1 MSGASNTLAR
11 EFLTD
16 VLQLCSAVAQRSE
29 VRDDEDEEESHM
41 VALGEYLVRGRGFL
55 LLSTL
60 DSIIDQELTC
70 REELLTLLLSLL
82 PLVWKIPV
90 QEEKAPDF
98 TLPSL
103 LEVFLSRE
111 GRTVPPKAGQE
122 KSGTDVQNS
131 CSKRLSGSWK
141 SRRSRRTAQ
150 RYSVRDARKS
160 QLSTSDS
167 EAGNSDDKVAAP
179 GSKHRRSHGAT
190 LRVSCQHHQSD
201 TAATLPPIQQATGA
215 PQPQQRNLN
224 NDNMNTLE
232 RTQSGLPHARLFG
245 GPQGQVDNEPFT
257 DPTALSIFNRMENSP
272 FDLCHVL
279 LSLLEKVCK
288 FDMTINHNPGLAV
301 VVVPTLTEI
310 LTEFGDCCGPGGG
323 SGGGGGGGGVGG
335 GSGGID
341 ELAGGWTEEPIALVQ
356 RMLLRTILHLMF
368 VDVGQS
374 EALPDNL
381 RRSLTD
387 LLRATL
393 KIRGCLERQADPFAP
408 RPKKTLQEVQED
420 FSFSR
425 YRHRALLLPELL
437 EGVLQVLLSCLQASA
452 PNPFFFSQALEL
464 VHEFVQHRGLDLFE
478 ATALRLESLGAARD
492 TEVGGEASERLRGL
506 VASLLKIISAVKK
519 AKSEQLHQTVCAR
532 RRHRRCEYSHFLH
545 HHRDL
550 TGLPVSAF
558 KQAACRNP
566 FEEEGA
572 EGEVRYPERCC
583 CLAACAHQ
591 CLRLLQRLSPT
602 GSTVLQVLA
611 GVQAVGICCCMDPRS
626 VVEPLLRVF
635 RAPGLRSYQSHV
647 LAVLSRLVLEQ
658 LGGSHPSEKAKLA
671 SCNVCTLDS
680 SQLPGLEE
688 TLHGCPAGSESSAGA
703 ALSSSAATT
712 SPNLSYRSKGILP
725 SGAAEDMLWKWD
737 ALKAYQ
743 ELVFGDDWQL
753 SQQIAA
759 HVCQLTLRGNAVVQ
773 WQLYSHIFSPVL
785 QRGVEL
791 AHHAQQ
797 LGVSTTCSQACT
809 YHTHCLPVEVLL
821 VYLQTLPTLLKT
833 SRVVRDLFLSC
844 NGLNQV
850 TELVYLDAT
859 RSWALKVFETL
870 ILSSWEQPS
879 QADAAQ
885 QELERAEALER
896 DAVLGLVDDLASR
909 DALGTAG
916 GTGDAPQSFSKFY
929 EGLREAYPHRNKR
942 SASSGVG
949 GGGGGGGGGGLG
961 GAGRHKGEVQL
972 NAINLFLC
980 VAFLCVSKEADS
992 DRDSAN
998 DSEDTS
1004 GYDSTASEPLG
1015 SRLPSLSPDSV
1026 ALPSK
1031 EQVRRAADVWSVCRW
1046 VYLASPAFQRQF
1058 FRLGG
1063 LEVSSRLMTMVIQKL
1078 TTCNKT
1084 KDGKPKKKRD
1094 AAKGKASP
1102 SHPPGSSPA
1111 PNNNNNNL
1119 HAPSSSTPGQAD
1131 LGPADGLSSEATP
1144 AGTQAEGSR
1153 GTTTTTST
1161 TTTTTRDPTRRL
1173 EEEWPLQSIRL
1184 LEALLAICLHS
1195 ATSALQKMEPDLSLQ
1210 LQSVEETLCEVR
1222 DQLSRSG
1229 VVASDLAV
1237 PLFDALLRVSLAQVG
1252 HSGPDAPEDK
1262 PERVSHEWRK
1272 TNKAQAAAEVPT
1284 LAGDLSEEADESLAS
1299 GPRRAGPGEEEG
1311 YEADSESNPEDSAQ
1325 QDEGVKVEPAPLGEC
1340 VFGPLASAEGPGQ
1353 GLLLFPEICIMDLHL
1368 LAASSPDLEVL
1379 AHVLQSL
1386 LGVVRANP
1394 LNASLLYKQG
1404 AVTTIL
1410 RGFHHILSQ
1419 ADPCYEE
1426 CQRVLVE
1433 LLVAMVSDHITAEE
1447 LALVVRL
1454 FLEKSPPTEGLLKGL
1469 LQIVQA
1475 SMHLQPLHFLT
1486 FPTLLGHHHAPPT
1499 GASSPGLRPNGVAGG
1514 KAVGALW
1521 RGAKPSPSPGGHL
1534 RASSPWHTAPL
1545 HLPLMGQNCWPHMA
1559 SGFSAALWV
1568 RALRSEGDEDG
1579 AAERGDEL
1587 APVPEAQ
1594 PTNPSPGERVVDDS
1608 LFHILSMGSKAL
1620 MLQVWANL
1628 STGAFTFR
1636 MCIDPNDEMKA
1647 GLLAQADSGEGML
1660 RPGQWQ
1666 HLSFTYT
1673 QQPEGKKNIHGCLVM
1688 WVCGVRKC
1696 EVSLDYTL
1704 PRKSSLSS
1712 DSNKTYCMLGHCL
1725 PASEEGAKPGARCDM
1740 GTMLLFNGSRIDTD
1754 EAFYLYASGPDLT
1767 SIMPC
1772 KYGKPKDTFSK
1783 YVTQD
1788 GLQSEQVRELLT
1800 RSSDIDTSHLME
1812 NLAVVYAPSSPG
1824 LYIIYEPVIRLKG
1837 QTKAVVP
1844 QRPFSSKEVQSLMLE
1859 PQALRSMVPSQPHHL
1874 HSILHKI
1881 GGTGNF
1887 VFLFARVVELSDC
1900 ERTQALALQ
1909 VLLSLVKLNHHRTHE
1924 MECYNG
1930 YSMIH
1935 QVLIK
1940 SKCIVGYHVLKTLLD
1955 GCCSEPI
1962 LRVTEDGHFHLD
1974 METGAVVQDL
1984 KLLGDILLD
1993 WKVWAKAQMGVWE
2006 TLLAALEILI
2016 RVHHP
2021 HQMFNI
2027 RQLLKAQVV
2036 HRFLLTCQVM
2046 QEHRDGHLASIT
2058 QEVCLSFVK
2067 IIQEVLGSPPDLDLL
2082 KLVYNFLLA
2091 VHPPTNTFVCHTPNS
2106 FFFSLHIDG
2115 KLYQEKVQSMMYL
2128 RHSSSGGKSACS
2140 SVLSLSPTVFTEA
2153 PHHDAPSPEHG
2164 MEDSSTTLR
2173 PPSLR
2178 PSPHSS
2184 PTLSPRSAH
2193 HRHSHSHSYSH
2204 GLSHSQSTT
2213 PATTP
2218 AGPPQCDADGGC
2230 GGTLASQQ
2238 VLGSTETL
2246 KRGGD
2251 EQLLS
2256 SCESAKTIC
2265 ESTDVPLRRAIVCS
2279 TEFGPK
2285 MRPPSIN
2292 VEEDESLSQQ
2302 PHQHHH
2308 HHQQQ
2313 QGHEEG
2319 VEADHSPADGSLSA
2333 ESEDRFDWA
2342 NEDAAPRR
2350 PDSLKGIQS
2359 YQRSHSN
2366 LASLGLAF
2374 PAQNGSLAIGRWPSV
2389 ADRTPLPDDWESYTY
2404 SPGYERAHSKAE
2416 SCNDRSST
2424 EDCLVL
2430 VCCGLYELLRGVL
2443 LLLPD
2448 LMLEDVMDRLI
2459 QPEALIVL
2467 VNHPSPLI
2475 QQGVMKLLDA
2485 YFSRAFKEQKE
2496 KFLKNHGFS
2505 LLANQL
2511 YLHQGNQG
2519 LLECFLEMLFGRPV
2533 GLEEELDLDE
2543 MEQIS
2548 AFRKRCI
2555 IPVLGLIENSLY
2567 ENSLVHNALCV
2578 LLQLLNACPR
2588 LADILLDHG
2597 LLYVLFNTLSTLN
2610 GLENGISPSDYRLLM
2625 CDMQQLLV
2633 AVTIHSCSS
2642 SGSQYFRII
2651 EDLITLLGYMQSSK
2665 VHRTQEMSVA
2675 LQFRILQ
2682 SAIEFIKTTANQD
2695 QKLSGSVHVPTSP
2708 HHALSLKRKSIAG
2721 SMGLKDSIIPRIPRQ
2736 HSYGQIPLPAHL
2748 SFLTLDSP
2756 LPSPTGSPAYF
2767 FPSDSGRRR
2776 FSLVQTDSLL
2786 MRMRSVASD
2795 ELTLMMQRRM
2805 SQENPIRASETE
2817 FVQRLQRLVVLAV
2830 NRLIYCN
2837 ANQDFFELLNFPDSP
2852 DAHLPTT
2859 PVFGD
2864 HGTGTG
2870 TGTEENGS
2878 TPTSPFPPTNMR
2890 TFKKDILKLMTE
2902 GIKIGLGSTGRGSAP
2917 RQQWR
2922 RVLWSCR
2929 DTFRV
2934 QIGRLLVHS
2943 LSPARPLA
2951 QRKEALDFIREP
2963 SHPEIL
2969 RESLSPGLEH
2979 GPKLALYLYEL
2990 LHDHKDGLTKE
3001 ETAAANTFITSL
3013 KLCGHRCIPPNA
3025 PPKPDLLKAIKEEQL
3040 KYEAE
3045 EKTSK
3050 AAWEKKMVST
3060 QKSLMQRLDGKSKD
3074 ISKIAADITQNVSLR
3089 QGMERKK
3096 VIQHIRGLY
3105 KTDLSASRHW
3115 QELVQQ
3121 LTHDRAVWYDQVSYP
3136 TSWQLDPTEGP
3147 NRERRRLQRCYLTIP
3162 NKYLLKD
3169 RRKQEEAVRPPLA
3182 FLAEDKTHSSFSST
3196 VKDKATSEPI
3206 RFTRRCISVAP
3217 SRETAGELLLG
3228 KTGMY
3233 FVEDNAAEAQ
3243 DIQTLHGET
3252 EPASFSW
3259 TYEEVKEVH
3268 KRWWQLRDNAT
3279 EIFLTNG
3286 RTLLLAFDNT
3296 KFRDDVYHNILT
3308 SDLPNLLEYG
3318 NISALTHLWGSGQ
3331 ITNFEYLTHL
3341 NKHAGRSFNDL
3352 MQYPVFPFILRDY
3365 TNETL
3370 DLHEPGIYRNLSKP
3384 IAVQSKE
3391 KEDRY
3396 VDNYKYLEEE
3406 YRKGARDDDPMPPV
3420 QPYHY
3425 GSHYSNSGTVLHFL
3439 VRMPPFTKM
3448 FLAYQDQSFDIPDRT
3463 FHSMNTTW
3471 RLSSYE
3477 SMTDVK
3483 ELIPEFFYLP
3493 EFLVNR
3499 EGFDFGVRQNSERVN
3514 HVNLPPWARNDPR
3527 LFVLIYRQALES
3539 DHVSQTLCQWIDLV
3553 FGLKQKG
3560 KAAVQAI
3567 NVFHPA
3573 TYFGMD
3579 VSSVEDPVQRR
3590 ALETMIKTYGQT
3602 PRQLFNTSHISR
3614 ASPKLLMEGELPAAM
3629 GLLVQLAFREN
3640 REQPKEPTHPS
3651 PLPWVKGLK
3660 WGEYVGSPSAP
3671 DPVVC
3676 FSQPHGERF
3685 GSLLALP
3692 TRAICGLSR
3701 NFCLM
3706 MTYSKEQGVRSMHST
3721 DIQWSAILS
3730 WGYPDNMLRLKSKQS
3745 EPPINFIQCS
3755 LLHQVSSCA
3764 WVPDGCQLFT
3774 GSKCGVI
3781 TAYSNRFTTTTPSE
3795 IEVESQVHLYGHTDE
3810 VTGLFVCKPYSILIS
3825 VSRDGTCILWD
3836 LNRLCYVQSLTGHKS
3851 PVNAVSASETTGD
3864 IATVCDSVGGGS
3876 DLRLWTV
3883 NGDLIGH
3890 VHCREIICSVAFS
3903 NQPEGVSVNVIA
3915 GGLENGVVRLWSTW
3929 DLKPVREITF
3939 PKSNKPIVSLTFSC
3953 DGHHLYTANSEGTVI
3968 AWCRRD
3974 QQRMKLPMFYSFLSS
3989 YAAG

>member
-1 MSGASNTLAR
+1 MASPHLANLALAWEKYMDCRTQGADLQVSLQCLEGFLCLFHCVRHLHVTASKDALKFCLDMSGASNTLAR

-16 VLQLCSAVAQRSE
+16 VLQLCSTVAQRSE
-29 VRDDEDEEESHM
+29 TREDEEEESHM

-111 GRTVPPKAGQE
+111 GRTVPLKAGQE
-122 KSGTDVQNS
+122 KAGSDAQNS
-131 CSKRLSGSWK
+131 GKRLSGSWK

-167 EAGNSDDKVAAP
+167 EAGNSDDKVPAP
-179 GSKHRRSHGAT
+179 GSKHRRSHGST
-190 LRVSCQHHQSD
+190 LRVSCQYHQSD
-201 TAATLPPIQQATGA
+201 ALI
-215 PQPQQRNLN
+215 PQPQQAAVIQRNLN
-224 NDNMNTLE
+224 ADSMNTLE
-232 RTQSGLPHARLFG
+232 RSQPHPRLFG
-245 GPQGQVDNEPFT
+245 PQGLDSEVLM

-288 FDMTINHNPGLAV
+288 FDMSINHNPGLAV

-310 LTEFGDCCGPGGG
+310 LTEFGDCCGPGD
-323 SGGGGGGGGVGG
+323 GGGVGG
-335 GSGGID
+335 GGGGSGGGID

-393 KIRGCLERQADPFAP
+393 KIRSCLERQADPFAP

-437 EGVLQVLLSCLQASA
+437 EGVLQVLLSCLQAST

-478 ATALRLESLGAARD
+478 ATALRLEGLGAGRD
-492 TEVGGEASERLRGL
+492 SVNVSAELGGEASERLRGL
-506 VASLLKIISAVKK
+506 VASMLKILGAVKK
-519 AKSEQLHQTVCAR
+519 AKSEQLHQTVCTR

-550 TGLPVSAF
+550 TGLPVAAF
-558 KQAACRNP
+558 KQAARRNP
-566 FEEEGA
+566 FEEEA
-572 EGEVRYPERCC
+572 DGEVRYPERCC

-602 GSTVLQVLA
+602 GPTVLQVLA
-611 GVQAVGICCCMDPRS
+611 GMQAVGICCCMDPRS
-626 VVEPLLRVF
+626 VVEPLLQAF
-635 RAPGLRSYQSHV
+635 QAPGLRSYQSHV
-647 LAVLSRLVLEQ
+647 LSVLSRLVLEQ
-658 LGGSHPSEKAKLA
+658 LGGSQPSEKAKLA
-671 SCNVCTLDS
+671 SCNICTLDS

-688 TLHGCPAGSESSAGA
+688 TLQSCQPESAPTATGA
-703 ALSSSAATT
+703 T

-743 ELVFGDDWQL
+743 ELVFGEDWQL
-753 SQQIAA
+753 SQQIAG
-759 HVCQLTLRGNAVVQ
+759 HLCQLTLRGNAVVQ
-773 WQLYSHIFSPVL
+773 WQLYTHIFSPVL

-797 LGVSTTCSQACT
+797 LGVSITCTQACT
-809 YHTHCLPVEVLL
+809 YHTHCLPMEVLL
-821 VYLQTLPTLLKT
+821 VYLQTLPVLLKS

-859 RSWALKVFETL
+859 RSWALKVFEAL
-870 ILSSWEQPS
+870 ILCTWEQL
-879 QADAAQ
+879 AETTAL
-885 QELERAEALER
+885 QERDRAEALER
-896 DAVLGLVDDLASR
+896 DAVLGLVDDVGSR
-909 DALGTAG
+909 DAASG
-916 GTGDAPQSFSKFY
+916 GGDGPQSLSKFY
-929 EGLREAYPHRNKR
+929 EGLKEAYPRRKR
-942 SASSGVG
+942 G
-949 GGGGGGGGGGLG
+949 GGGSAAA
-961 GAGRHKGEVQL
+961 GAGQQRGEAQL

-1015 SRLPSLSPDSV
+1015 SRLPCLSPESV

-1063 LEVSSRLMTMVIQKL
+1063 LEVCLRLMTMVIQKL
-1078 TTCNKT
+1078 ACKT
-1084 KDGKPKKKRD
+1084 KDGGKPKKKRD
-1094 AAKGKASP
+1094 AKGKASP
-1102 SHPPGSSPA
+1102 SHPDSPA
-1111 PNNNNNNL
+1111 P
-1119 HAPSSSTPGQAD
+1119 ASTPTPTLTPTSTPAPIDLEEAVPQEPLGPPEPPASGQAD
-1131 LGPADGLSSEATP
+1131 TKGPGA
-1144 AGTQAEGSR
+1144 
-1153 GTTTTTST
+1153 
-1161 TTTTTRDPTRRL
+1161 RDPARRL
-1173 EEEWPLQSIRL
+1173 EEEWSLQSIRL

-1195 ATSALQKMEPDLSLQ
+1195 TTTTLQKIEPDLSLQ
-1210 LQSVEETLCEVR
+1210 LQSVDETLREVR

-1229 VVASDLAV
+1229 VVNSDLAV
-1237 PLFDALLRVSLAQVG
+1237 PLFDALLRVSLAQVR
-1252 HSGPDAPEDK
+1252 SCPDAPEEK
-1262 PERVSHEWRK
+1262 PERVSLEWRK
-1272 TNKAQAAAEVPT
+1272 TNKVQAAAEVPS
-1284 LAGDLSEEADESLAS
+1284 LGGDLSEDADESQVC
-1299 GPRRAGPGEEEG
+1299 GPRLPGEEEG

-1325 QDEGVKVEPAPLGEC
+1325 QDEGVKVEASPLGEC
-1340 VFGPLASAEGPGQ
+1340 AFGPPALAEGPGR
-1353 GLLLFPEICIMDLHL
+1353 GLLLFPEICTMELQL
-1368 LAASSPDLEVL
+1368 LAAGSPDLDVL
-1379 AHVLQSL
+1379 GHVLQSL
-1386 LGVVRANP
+1386 LAAMRSNHR
-1394 LNASLLYKQG
+1394 NAALLYKQG
-1404 AVTTIL
+1404 AVKTIL
-1410 RGFHHILSQ
+1410 TGFQNILSQ
-1419 ADPCYEE
+1419 SDPCYEE
-1426 CQRVLVE
+1426 CQSVLVD
-1433 LLVAMVSDHITAEE
+1433 LLVAMVSERITAEE
-1447 LALVVRL
+1447 LALLVRL
-1454 FLEKSPPTEGLLKGL
+1454 FLEKTPPTEVLLRGL

-1475 SMHLQPLHFLT
+1475 NMRLQPLHFLS
-1486 FPTLLGHHHAPPT
+1486 FPTVLGLPAAG
-1499 GASSPGLRPNGVAGG
+1499 GASPGLRPNGAAGG
-1514 KAVGALW
+1514 KGVGVGVGGLW
-1521 RGAKPSPSPGGHL
+1521 RSKSSTGSEGRLGHL
-1534 RASSPWHTAPL
+1534 RASPWHTAPL

-1559 SGFSAALWV
+1559 SGFSTALWMK
-1568 RALRSEGDEDG
+1568 ALRSEDEEESPV
-1579 AAERGDEL
+1579 ERGEESAPASETQTA
-1587 APVPEAQ
+1587 APV
-1594 PTNPSPGERVVDDS
+1594 SGEKATDDG
-1608 LFHILSMGSKAL
+1608 LFHVFSMGSKAL
-1620 MLQVWANL
+1620 MLQVWASL
-1628 STGAFTFR
+1628 STGVFTFR
-1636 MCIDPNDEMKA
+1636 ICIDPNDEMKA
-1647 GLLAQADSGEGML
+1647 GLLAQAETGEGL
-1660 RPGQWQ
+1660 LTPGQWQ

-1673 QQPEGKKNIHGCLVM
+1673 QQPEGKKNIHGRVVM

-1696 EVSLDYTL
+1696 ELSLDYML

-1725 PASEEGAKPGARCDM
+1725 HASEDVPKPGARWDM

-1772 KYGKPKDTFSK
+1772 KYGKPRGTFSK
-1783 YVTQD
+1783 YVTQE
-1788 GLQSEQVRELLT
+1788 GLQCEQVRDLLM
-1800 RSSDIDTSHLME
+1800 RNGDMDTSQLME
-1812 NLAVVYAPSSPG
+1812 NLAVVFAPSSPG
-1824 LYIIYEPVIRLKG
+1824 TYTIYEPVIRLKG
-1837 QTKAVVP
+1837 QAKTVVS
-1844 QRPFSSKEVQSLMLE
+1844 QRPFSSKEVQSSVLE
-1859 PQALRSMVPSQPHHL
+1859 PHALRSLQPSQPHDL
-1874 HSILHKI
+1874 HSVLHKI

-1887 VFLFARVVELSDC
+1887 VFLFARTVELSDC
-1900 ERTQALALQ
+1900 EKTQALALQ
-1909 VLLSLVKLNHHRTHE
+1909 VLLSLVKFNHHRTHE

-1940 SKCIVGYHVLKTLLD
+1940 SKCIVGYHILKTLLD
-1955 GCCSEPI
+1955 GCCSDAI
-1962 LRVTEDGHFHLD
+1962 LTLGEDGHFHLD
-1974 METGAVVQDL
+1974 VESTAIVQDL
-1984 KLLGDILLD
+1984 KLLSEILLD
-1993 WKVWAKAQMGVWE
+1993 WKIWAKAQCGVWE

-2036 HRFLLTCQVM
+2036 HRFLLTCQVL
-2046 QEHRDGHLASIT
+2046 QEHRDGHLTAIP

-2067 IIQEVLGSPPDLDLL
+2067 IIQEVLGSPPDLSLL

-2091 VHPPTNTFVCHTPNS
+2091 VHPATNTYVCHTPTS

-2140 SVLSLSPTVFTEA
+2140 SVVSLSPTTFTEGA
-2153 PHHDAPSPEHG
+2153 QHDAPSPEHTA
-2164 MEDSSTTLR
+2164 EDSCSLR

-2184 PTLSPRSAH
+2184 PTLSPRMAYRSPGH
-2193 HRHSHSHSYSH
+2193 
-2204 GLSHSQSTT
+2204 
-2213 PATTP
+2213 ATTP
-2218 AGPPQCDADGGC
+2218 TPTPTPTGAPEAEDG
-2230 GGTLASQQ
+2230 ASKQ
-2238 VLGSTETL
+2238 VLSSTETL
-2246 KRGGD
+2246 KRGGAGD

-2265 ESTDVPLRRAIVCS
+2265 DSVDSGGATGIERLC
-2279 TEFGPK
+2279 
-2285 MRPPSIN
+2285 PPSIN
-2292 VEEDESLSQQ
+2292 VEEEVDDDDNNEQDEPRPQ
-2302 PHQHHH
+2302 
-2308 HHQQQ
+2308 
-2313 QGHEEG
+2313 EEG
-2319 VEADHSPADGSLSA
+2319 AGGGGEAEHAGLADGSLSA

-2342 NEDAAPRR
+2342 GEDAAPRR

-2359 YQRSHSN
+2359 FQRSQSN

-2389 ADRTPLPDDWESYTY
+2389 ADRTPPPDDWESYTY
-2404 SPGYERAHSKAE
+2404 SPGYERAQSKAD

-2448 LMLEDVMDRLI
+2448 LMLEEVMDKLV

-2467 VNHPSPLI
+2467 VNHPSPLV

-2511 YLHQGNQG
+2511 YLHQGTQG

-2533 GLEEELDLDE
+2533 GLEEDLDLEE

-2548 AFRKRCI
+2548 PFRKRCI

-2578 LLQLLNACPR
+2578 LLQLLNACPK

-2651 EDLITLLGYMQSSK
+2651 EDLITLLGYMRTSK
-2665 VHRTQEMSVA
+2665 VHRTQEMAVA

-2695 QKLSGSVHVPTSP
+2695 QKLSSSVQVPTSP
-2708 HHALSLKRKSIAG
+2708 HHAMYQKRKSIAG

-2736 HSYGQIPLPAHL
+2736 HSYGQIPLPPHL

-2756 LPSPTGSPAYF
+2756 IPSPTGSPGYF
-2767 FPSDSGRRR
+2767 FPSDSGRRS
-2776 FSLVQTDSLL
+2776 FSLVQSDSLL

-2795 ELTLMMQRRM
+2795 ELTQMMQRRM

-2830 NRLIYCN
+2830 NRLIYHGN
-2837 ANQDFFELLNFPDSP
+2837 ANQDFFELLNFPESP
-2852 DAHLPTT
+2852 EHLPTT
-2859 PVFGD
+2859 PVFGE
-2864 HGTGTG
+2864 HAA
-2870 TGTEENGS
+2870 EENGS
-2878 TPTSPFPPTNMR
+2878 TPTSPFPPTNMK
-2890 TFKKDILKLMTE
+2890 TFQKDILKLMME

-2934 QIGRLLVHS
+2934 QIGRMLVHS

-2951 QRKEALDFIREP
+2951 QRKEALEFVREP

-2990 LHDHKDGLTKE
+2990 LHDHKDSLSRE
-3001 ETAAANTFITSL
+3001 EQAAANTFMTSL

-3040 KYEAE
+3040 KYESE

-3050 AAWEKKMVST
+3050 GAWEKKMTST

-3096 VIQHIRGLY
+3096 VILHIRGLY

-3169 RRKQEEAVRPPLA
+3169 RQKLENAVRPPLA

-3217 SRETAGELLLG
+3217 SRETVGELLLG

-3233 FVEDNAAEAQ
+3233 FVEDNAAEAH

-3252 EPASFSW
+3252 ELSSFSW

-3296 KFRDDVYHNILT
+3296 KFRDDVYHTILT

-3365 TNETL
+3365 TSETL
-3370 DLHEPGIYRNLSKP
+3370 DLHDSNIYRNLSKP

-3406 YRKGARDDDPMPPV
+3406 FKKGAREDDPMPPV

-3527 LFVLIYRQALES
+3527 LFVLIHRQALES
-3539 DHVSQTLCQWIDLV
+3539 DQVSQTLCQWIDLV

-3560 KAAVQAI
+3560 KAAVHAI

-3579 VSSVEDPVQRR
+3579 VSAVEDPVQRR

-3602 PRQLFNTSHISR
+3602 PRQLFSTSHISR
-3614 ASPKLLMEGELPAAM
+3614 AAPKLLMEGELPAAM

-3640 REQPKEPTHPS
+3640 REQPKEITHPS

-3706 MTYSKEQGVRSMHST
+3706 MIYSKEQGVRSMHST

-3730 WGYPDNMLRLKSKQS
+3730 WGYADNMLRLKSKQS

-3755 LLHQVSSCA
+3755 PLHQVTSCA
-3764 WVPDGCQLFT
+3764 WVSDGCQLFT

-3781 TAYSNRFTTTTPSE
+3781 IAYSNRFTATTPSE

-3810 VTGLFVCKPYSILIS
+3810 VTGLFVCKPYSVLIS

-3915 GGLENGVVRLWSTW
+3915 GGLQNGVVRLWSTW

-3939 PKSNKPIVSLTFSC
+3939 PKSNNPIISLTFSC